1 MSKRGLETYGF
12 VRKSRALSSGRVVQ
26 FVKAAPVYG
35 SSRYNRRYGRR
46 AGGNPFGLQRALSMS
61 KELGFVDVAVSSP
74 MDTTGLV
81 TLLNTV
87 AQGTSVNQRVGKKIR
102 MKGLQIR
109 GYAGNGTTATF
120 NDVAFLIVYDKRP
133 TGALPAVTD
142 ILVAANATAMNNDAN
157 AGRFSIL
164 KRWDGMLLGN
174 LSLTGAVANAL
185 VENTA
190 VGTDCYLDLGKR
202 EVVYKAAATGAIGDI
217 EQGALYLVTVGA
229 NAAGTA
235 AATLVFNSRMRFWDT

>member
-1 MSKRGLETYGF
+1 MTKYRGGKRITGVSAAAAQWAMAPAQLKRIVAAAKET
-12 VRKSRALSSGRVVQ
+12 
-26 FVKAAPVYG
+26 
-35 SSRYNRRYGRR
+35 
-46 AGGNPFGLQRALSMS
+46 
-61 KELGFVDVAVSSP
+61 GFVDTAVSSP

-87 AQGTSVNQRVGKKIR
+87 AQGTSVNQRVGKKIL

-142 ILVAANATAMNNDAN
+142 ILVAANATALNNDAN
-157 AGRFSIL
+157 SGRFAII

-190 VGTDCYLDLGKR
+190 IGTDCYVELGKR
-202 EVVYKAAATGAIGDI
+202 EVVYKAAATGAIADI

-229 NAAGTA
+229 NAAGTT
-235 AATLVFNSRMRFWDT
+235 AATLVFNARLRFFDS